1 MIEALAEATLRHTDP
16 ELFDLVQRE
25 EERQVANI
33 ELIASENYAS
43 AAVLEAQGSVLTNKY
58 AEGYPGRRYYGGG
71 EWIDRVEQLAI
82 DRVTTLFGAEH
93 ANVQPHSGSAA
104 NMAAYA
110 ALLAPGDTILGLSL
124 DQGGHLTHGSPVNF
138 SGMTYRFVSY
148 GLGDDE
154 RIDYE
159 AAQRLAQEHRPRAI
173 VAGASAY
180 ARIIDFARLREIAD
194 EVGAYLIVDMAHI
207 AGLVAAGVHPSPVPH
222 AHLVTSTT
230 HKTLRGPR
238 GGLILCRQEFAKK
251 IDKVVFPGLQ
261 GGPLEHVIAA
271 KAVAFHEALQ
281 PSFREYGAQVVRNA
295 QALAASLADGGL
307 RIVAG
312 GTDTHLMLADLT
324 ATDLDGKRAQ
334 TLLDEV
340 QITVN
345 RNAIPRDPR
354 PPMVTSGLRLGSPA
368 VTTRGFGEAE
378 MRRVGTLVTTVLA
391 RPDDAGVPDDVRA
404 AVAALSARFAVPGL
418 TRSPLAFPRRTW
430 QNAASFTG

>member
-1 MIEALAEATLRHTDP
+1 
-16 ELFDLVQRE
+16 
-25 EERQVANI
+25 
-33 ELIASENYAS
+33 
-43 AAVLEAQGSVLTNKY
+43 VLEAQGSVLTNKY
-58 AEGYPGRRYYGGG
+58 AEGYPGRRYYGGC

-82 DRVTTLFGAEH
+82 DRVKTLFGAEH

-110 ALLAPGDTILGLSL
+110 ALLAPGDVILGLSL

-138 SGMTYRFVSY
+138 SGMTYRFVAY
-148 GLGDDE
+148 GLGEDE
-154 RIDYE
+154 RIDYA
-159 AAQRLAQEHRPRAI
+159 AAQRLAQARRPRAI

-180 ARIIDFARLREIAD
+180 ARLIDFARLRQIAD

-207 AGLVAAGVHPSPVPH
+207 AGLVAAGVHPSPLPH
-222 AHLVTSTT
+222 AHVVTSTT

-238 GGLILCRQEFAKK
+238 GGLILCREEFAKK
-251 IDKVVFPGLQ
+251 IDKIVFPGLQ
-261 GGPLEHVIAA
+261 GGPLEHIIAA

-281 PSFREYGAQVVRNA
+281 PAFKEYGAQVVRNA

-334 TLLDEV
+334 KLLDEV

-378 MRRVGTLVTTVLA
+378 MRLVGTLITTVLA
-391 RPDDAGVPDDVRA
+391 SPNDAGVREDVRA
-404 AVAALSARFAVPGL
+404 AVAALTSRFPVPGITIARL
-418 TRSPLAFPRRTW
+418 KSF
-430 QNAASFTG
+430 ASKDR

>member
-16 ELFDLVQRE
+16 ELFDLVRRE
-25 EERQVANI
+25 EQRQVANI

-58 AEGYPGRRYYGGG
+58 AEGYPGRRYYGGC

-82 DRVTTLFGAEH
+82 ERVKTLFGAEH

-110 ALLAPGDTILGLSL
+110 ALLAPGDVILGLSL

-138 SGMTYRFVSY
+138 SGMTYRFVAY
-148 GLGDDE
+148 GLSDDE

-159 AAQRLAQEHRPRAI
+159 AAQRLAREHRPRAI

-180 ARIIDFARLREIAD
+180 ARIIDFARLRQIAD

-207 AGLVAAGVHPSPVPH
+207 AGLVAAGVHPSPLPH
-222 AHLVTSTT
+222 AHVVTSTT

-238 GGLILCRQEFAKK
+238 GGLILCREEFARK

-261 GGPLEHVIAA
+261 GGPLEHIIAA
-271 KAVAFHEALQ
+271 KAVAFQEALQ
-281 PSFREYGAQVVRNA
+281 PAFKEYGAQVVRNA
-295 QALAASLADGGL
+295 QALAASLAAGGL
-307 RIVAG
+307 RIVTG

-324 ATDLDGKRAQ
+324 ATALDGKRAQ

-378 MRRVGTLVTTVLA
+378 MRLVGTLITRVLA
-391 RPDDAGVPDDVRA
+391 SPDALRVREDVRA
-404 AVAALSARFAVPGL
+404 AVAALTSRFPVPGI
-418 TRSPLAFPRRTW
+418 
-430 QNAASFTG
+430 TGQP

>member
-1 MIEALAEATLRHTDP
+1 MIEAPVEATLRQVDP
-16 ELFDLVQRE
+16 ELFDLIQRE
-25 EERQVANI
+25 ERRQVANI

-58 AEGYPGRRYYGGG
+58 AEGYPGRRYYGGC
-71 EWIDRVEQLAI
+71 EWVDRVEQLAI
-82 DRVTTLFGAEH
+82 ERVKTLFGAEH

-110 ALLAPGDTILGLSL
+110 ALLAPGDVILGLSL

-138 SGMTYRFVSY
+138 SGMTYRFVAY

-159 AAQRLAQEHRPRAI
+159 AAQRLAREHRPRAI

-180 ARIIDFARLREIAD
+180 ARVIDFARLRQIAD
-194 EVGAYLIVDMAHI
+194 EIGAYLIVDMAHI
-207 AGLVAAGVHPSPVPH
+207 AGLVAAGVHPSPLPH
-222 AHLVTSTT
+222 AHVVTSTT

-238 GGLILCRQEFAKK
+238 GGLILCRAEFAKK

-261 GGPLEHVIAA
+261 GGPLEHIIAA

-281 PSFREYGAQVVRNA
+281 PAFKEYGAQVVRNA

-307 RIVAG
+307 RIVTG

-324 ATDLDGKRAQ
+324 ATALDGKRAQ

-378 MRRVGTLVTTVLA
+378 MRLVGTLISRVLA
-391 RPDDAGVPDDVRA
+391 SPDAAGVRDDVRA
-404 AVAALSARFAVPGL
+404 AVAALTSRFPVPGI
-418 TRSPLAFPRRTW
+418 
-430 QNAASFTG
+430 TGQS

>member
-1 MIEALAEATLRHTDP
+1 
-16 ELFDLVQRE
+16 
-25 EERQVANI
+25 
-33 ELIASENYAS
+33 
-43 AAVLEAQGSVLTNKY
+43 VLEAQGSVLTNKY
-58 AEGYPGRRYYGGG
+58 AEGYPGRRYYGGC

-82 DRVTTLFGAEH
+82 DRVKMLFGAEH
-93 ANVQPHSGSAA
+93 ANVQPHSGSTA

-110 ALLAPGDTILGLSL
+110 ALLAPGDVILGLSL

-138 SGMTYRFVSY
+138 SGMTYRFVAY
-148 GLGDDE
+148 GLGEDE

-159 AAQRLAQEHRPRAI
+159 AAHRLAREHRPRAI

-180 ARIIDFARLREIAD
+180 ARIIDFARLRQIAD

-207 AGLVAAGVHPSPVPH
+207 AGLVAAGVHPSPLPH
-222 AHLVTSTT
+222 AHVVTSTT

-238 GGLILCRQEFAKK
+238 GGLILCRAEFAKK
-251 IDKVVFPGLQ
+251 IDRVVFPGLQ
-261 GGPLEHVIAA
+261 GGPLEHIIAA

-281 PSFREYGAQVVRNA
+281 PSFREYGVQVVRNA
-295 QALAASLADGGL
+295 QALAASLAAGGL
-307 RIVAG
+307 RIVTG

-324 ATDLDGKRAQ
+324 ATALDGKRAQ

-378 MRRVGTLVTTVLA
+378 MRLVGTLITRVLA
-391 RPDDAGVPDDVRA
+391 SPDAAGVCNDVRA
-404 AVAALSARFAVPGL
+404 AVAALTSRFPVPGITGQPERYL
-418 TRSPLAFPRRTW
+418 DVTGTPEVRRS
-430 QNAASFTG
+430 

>member
-1 MIEALAEATLRHTDP
+1 MIEAPAEATLRHTDP

-25 EERQVANI
+25 ERRQVANI

-43 AAVLEAQGSVLTNKY
+43 AAVLEVQGSVLTNKY
-58 AEGYPGRRYYGGG
+58 AEGYPGRRYYGGC

-82 DRVTTLFGAEH
+82 ERVKTLFGAEH

-110 ALLAPGDTILGLSL
+110 ALLAPGDVILGLSL

-138 SGMTYRFVSY
+138 SGMTYRFVAY
-148 GLGDDE
+148 GLGGDE

-159 AAQRLAQEHRPRAI
+159 ATHRLAREHRPRAI

-180 ARIIDFARLREIAD
+180 ARIIDFARLRQIAD

-207 AGLVAAGVHPSPVPH
+207 AGLVAAGVHPSPLPH
-222 AHLVTSTT
+222 AHVVTSTT

-238 GGLILCRQEFAKK
+238 GGLILCRAEFAKK

-261 GGPLEHVIAA
+261 GGPLEHIIAA

-281 PSFREYGAQVVRNA
+281 PSFKEYGAQVVRNA

-307 RIVAG
+307 RIVTG

-324 ATDLDGKRAQ
+324 ATALDGKRAQ

-378 MRRVGTLVTTVLA
+378 MRLVGTLITKVLA
-391 RPDDAGVPDDVRA
+391 SPDAARVRDDVRA
-404 AVAALSARFAVPGL
+404 AVAALTSRFPVPGI
-418 TRSPLAFPRRTW
+418 TAQP
-430 QNAASFTG
+430 

>member
-1 MIEALAEATLRHTDP
+1 M
-16 ELFDLVQRE
+16 
-25 EERQVANI
+25 
-33 ELIASENYAS
+33 
-43 AAVLEAQGSVLTNKY
+43 
-58 AEGYPGRRYYGGG
+58 
-71 EWIDRVEQLAI
+71 
-82 DRVTTLFGAEH
+82 
-93 ANVQPHSGSAA
+93 
-104 NMAAYA
+104 
-110 ALLAPGDTILGLSL
+110 SL

-138 SGMTYRFVSY
+138 SGMTYRFVAY

-159 AAQRLAQEHRPRAI
+159 AAQRLAREHRPRAI

-180 ARIIDFARLREIAD
+180 ARIIDFARLRQIAD

-207 AGLVAAGVHPSPVPH
+207 AGLVAAGVHPSPLPH
-222 AHLVTSTT
+222 AHVVTSTT

-238 GGLILCRQEFAKK
+238 GGLILCREEFAKK

-261 GGPLEHVIAA
+261 GGPLEHIIAA

-281 PSFREYGAQVVRNA
+281 PAFKEYGAQVVRNA

-307 RIVAG
+307 RIVTG

-324 ATDLDGKRAQ
+324 ATALDGKRAQ

-354 PPMVTSGLRLGSPA
+354 PPLVTSGLRLGSPA

-378 MRRVGTLVTTVLA
+378 MRVVGTLITRVLA
-391 RPDDAGVPDDVRA
+391 SPEATGVRDDVRA
-404 AVAALSARFAVPGL
+404 AVAALTSRFPVPGI
-418 TRSPLAFPRRTW
+418 
-430 QNAASFTG
+430 TGQP

>member
-1 MIEALAEATLRHTDP
+1 
-16 ELFDLVQRE
+16 
-25 EERQVANI
+25 
-33 ELIASENYAS
+33 
-43 AAVLEAQGSVLTNKY
+43 VLEAQGSVLTNKY
-58 AEGYPGRRYYGGG
+58 AEGYPGRRYYGGC

-82 DRVTTLFGAEH
+82 ERVKTVFGAEH

-104 NMAAYA
+104 NMAAYT
-110 ALLAPGDTILGLSL
+110 ALLAPGDVILGLSL

-138 SGMTYRFVSY
+138 SGMTYRFVAY
-148 GLGDDE
+148 GLGEDE

-159 AAQRLAQEHRPRAI
+159 AAQRLAREHRPRAI

-180 ARIIDFARLREIAD
+180 ARIIDFARLRQIAD
-194 EVGAYLIVDMAHI
+194 EVGAYLMVDMAHI
-207 AGLVAAGVHPSPVPH
+207 AGLVAAGVHPSPIPH
-222 AHLVTSTT
+222 AHVVTSTT

-238 GGLILCRQEFAKK
+238 GGLILCRAEFAKK
-251 IDKVVFPGLQ
+251 IDKIVFPGLQ

-271 KAVAFHEALQ
+271 KAVAFGEALQ

-295 QALAASLADGGL
+295 QALAASLAAGGL
-307 RIVAG
+307 RIVTG

-324 ATDLDGKRAQ
+324 ATALDGKRAQ
-334 TLLDEV
+334 SLLDEV

-378 MRRVGTLVTTVLA
+378 MHLVGTLITKVLTSPDAA
-391 RPDDAGVPDDVRA
+391 RVRDDVRE
-404 AVAALSARFAVPGL
+404 AVAALTSRFPVPGI
-418 TRSPLAFPRRTW
+418 
-430 QNAASFTG
+430 TGQL

>member
-1 MIEALAEATLRHTDP
+1 MIEAPVEVTLRQVDP

-25 EERQVANI
+25 ERRQVANI

-58 AEGYPGRRYYGGG
+58 AEGYPGRRYYGGC

-82 DRVTTLFGAEH
+82 DRVKTLFGAEH

-110 ALLAPGDTILGLSL
+110 ALLAPGDVILGMSL

-138 SGMTYRFVSY
+138 SGMTYRFVAY

-159 AAQRLAQEHRPRAI
+159 AAQRLAREHRPRAI

-180 ARIIDFARLREIAD
+180 ARIIDFARLRQIAD

-207 AGLVAAGVHPSPVPH
+207 AGLVAAGVHPSPLPH
-222 AHLVTSTT
+222 AHVVTSTT

-238 GGLILCRQEFAKK
+238 GGLILCREEFAKK

-261 GGPLEHVIAA
+261 GGPLEHIIAA

-281 PSFREYGAQVVRNA
+281 PAFKEYGAQVVRNA

-307 RIVAG
+307 RIVTG

-324 ATDLDGKRAQ
+324 ATALDGKRAQ
-334 TLLDEV
+334 KLLDEV

-368 VTTRGFGEAE
+368 VTARGFGEAE
-378 MRRVGTLVTTVLA
+378 MRVVGTLITRVLA
-391 RPDDAGVPDDVRA
+391 RPDASGVRDDVRA
-404 AVAALSARFAVPGL
+404 AVAALTSRFPVPGI
-418 TRSPLAFPRRTW
+418 
-430 QNAASFTG
+430 TGQP